1 MPVAAPADR
10 RFRRTQVKPSRRKRS
25 WTGRALVAGR
35 FVLALA
41 FFGGGGYLLTR
52 QVAQATSL
60 HVDQIVVRG
69 NERLQ
74 HGDVLALLEGLRGEH
89 VLRVDLDRWRR
100 RLQTSPWAE
109 QAALRRVLPSTIEVF
124 IRERQPL
131 AIGRRGGDLYLV
143 DAGGRIIDD
152 YGPNYAQFDLPIV
165 DGLVPKA
172 PRRGDAE
179 PDEDRASLAV
189 RVVASLRRNDAV
201 YRSVSQIDV
210 SDPRNA
216 TVILEGDRALVHLGD
231 EQFAERL
238 ESYVELKPA
247 LLAQVPEI
255 EYVDLR
261 FDNRVYVRPAGTR
274 GKGAGR

>member
-1 MPVAAPADR
+1 VPVAAPADK
-10 RFRRTQVKPSRRKRS
+10 RFRRAQVKPSRRKRS
-25 WTGRALVAGR
+25 WTGRALVVGR

-41 FFGGGGYLLTR
+41 FFGGGGVLLTR

-60 HVDQIVVRG
+60 HVDRIVIRG

-74 HGDVLALLEGLRGEH
+74 DGEVRALLEGLRGEH

-100 RLQTSPWAE
+100 RVETSPWVE

-143 DAGGRIIDD
+143 DAAGRIIDD

-165 DGLVPKA
+165 DGLVPK
-172 PRRGDAE
+172 PSRRGDPE
-179 PDEDRASLAV
+179 VDEDRASLAA

-216 TVILEGDRALVHLGD
+216 TVILEGDRALVLLGD
-231 EQFAERL
+231 DQFAERL

-261 FDNRVYVRPAGTR
+261 FENRVYVRPAGSR
-274 GKGAGR
+274 EKGAGR